1 MIEILI
7 ILTLLYLYFILNR
20 YEGFTLLED
29 KSFVRT
35 DKDILDS
42 FYCKI
47 YDNLY
52 NTIDI
57 HRKESE
63 YIIPYLNKDSDV
75 LCIDSRT
82 GNLVQL
88 LSKLTKIIGLETS
101 SYMIECCK
109 NKYPE
114 LNFKHVSYDPYV
126 FKHKTHIICPLF
138 SIHTKLDIGYF
149 LSICYN
155 WLIHKGY
162 LFISFM
168 NPLNNISKI
177 VNHEPSYKFQYN
189 YKFTIDVEN
198 KPGYS
203 IITEN
208 IYNKDDS
215 IKRKNI
221 WNYQSIQLDNLIYEA
236 SLRGFK
242 YVKEYNN
249 GIFNMAIFSKSS

>member
-1 MIEILI
+1 MIELLILLI
-7 ILTLLYLYFILNR
+7 ILYVYFIFNR
-20 YEGFTLLED
+20 YEGFTLSQE
-29 KSFVRT
+29 SYIRT
-35 DKDILDS
+35 DTDILDS

-47 YDNLY
+47 YDDLY

-57 HRKESE
+57 HKKESE
-63 YIIPYLNKDSDV
+63 YIIPYLKKDSDV
-75 LCIDSRT
+75 LCIDSRS
-82 GNLVQL
+82 GHLVQL
-88 LSKLTKIIGLETS
+88 LSKLTTIVGLETS
-101 SYMIECCK
+101 DSMIECSK
-109 NKYPE
+109 KKYPE
-114 LNFKHVSYDPYV
+114 LNIQYVSYNPYT
-126 FKHKTHIICPLF
+126 FKHKTHIICPTF
-138 SIHTKLDIGYF
+138 SIHTKLDIGNF

-168 NPLNNISKI
+168 NPLDNISKL

-189 YKFTIDVEN
+189 YTFTLDVEN

-203 IITEN
+203 IVSEN
-208 IYNKDDS
+208 IYNKDGS

-221 WNYQSIQLDNLIYEA
+221 WNYQSIQLDNLIYET

-249 GIFNMAIFSKSS
+249 GIFHMAVFSKSS